1 MTVAISYNKGVGKYY
16 DIATG
21 SSSISFSSLRI
32 NFKEVSLGPVK
43 ASELLRNLSNTETN
57 PIVPDATENSTISSS
72 TQNWKVSQFY
82 GGKIKYYDI
91 IQSGTDDNVSN
102 AANHGID
109 VSAQSWNS
117 NLNKNVK
124 KVFYV
129 DGTLGS
135 ISVTRYAAYFNAEA
149 YNFQIEL
156 RSGGQILGA
165 GGARNSG
172 VGGNA
177 LYANSSGSGVA
188 SQVSIVLNDNSTIRG
203 GGGGGARGADGWTGP
218 NGPCWISR
226 EYQVAGGCEWCSECG
241 NPNTSVKINGTTYN
255 SRNYLTLSGCPGERG
270 CSCAFGWYNGI
281 LCTKTKLGN
290 RSCSV
295 DDPSDTDG
303 APGGIGGNGGLG
315 QGYTQTR
322 TNAISTLNE
331 TNGPTSGTLANC
343 PTYANTGEDGKV
355 GGNGADWAGTGGGTI
370 RTDIAAMQ
378 NAFYVSPSSGYN
390 GSAGGDPGRA
400 ITGSNYTYSGRTDLI
415 LGAK

>member
-1 MTVAISYNKGVGKYY
+1 MAVAISYNKGVGKYY

-32 NFKEVSLGPVK
+32 NFKEVSSGPVK
-43 ASELLRNLSNTETN
+43 ASELLRNLSNTKTN
-57 PIVPDATENSTISSS
+57 PIVPDATENSTISST

-109 VSAQSWNS
+109 ISAQSWNS

-135 ISVTRYAAYFNAEA
+135 ISVTKYAAYFNAEA

-156 RSGGQILGA
+156 RNGGQILGA
-165 GGARNSG
+165 GGAINSG
-172 VGGNA
+172 NGGNA
-177 LYANSSGSGVA
+177 LYANSTGTGVA

-218 NGPCWISR
+218 NGPCWIQR
-226 EYQVAGGCEWCSECG
+226 VYQTGSGCEWCGDCG
-241 NPNTSVKINGTTYN
+241 SPNSPTTINGTTYN
-255 SRNYLTLSGCPGERG
+255 SYGARRIGGCNGERG
-270 CSCAFGWYNGI
+270 CACAFGWYNGLI
-281 LCTKTKLGN
+281 CTRTKLAN
-290 RSCSV
+290 AVCEV
-295 DDPSDTDG
+295 YDPANISG
-303 APGGIGGNGGLG
+303 APGGIGGNGGSG
-315 QGYTQTR
+315 QGYTQTK
-322 TNAISTLNE
+322 TNAIATLDI
-331 TNGPTSGTLANC
+331 TDGPTSGTAANC
-343 PTYANTGEDGKV
+343 PTYATTGEDGKV